1 MKYFY
6 NKKCYFSATN
16 LKPDSLQ
23 PDIFILWTHLT
34 TLHDCIPGSLHPT
47 SDLFK
52 PGSCNP
58 ARGMLGV
65 GIDH

>member
-1 MKYFY
+1 MYFQ
-6 NKKCYFSATN
+6 TN

-23 PDIFILWTHLT
+23 PDIFVLWAHLAAF
-34 TLHDCIPGSLHPT
+34 HNGVPGSLHPT

-58 ARGMLGV
+58 ARCVLGV
-65 GIDH
+65 GADN